1 MACLLQKTPSFLSLA
16 LTAPRALSAVCATG
30 CQTTQAPKVPL
41 PFCPWQD
48 KGLGRACRTSRRVRV
63 SGQMWIPQASGLA
76 RDQPHRD
83 IQSSVLQERL
93 NRHGDQSERACV
105 CVRAR
110 AHVCV
115 RTCTRT
121 HAASHTET
129 YRAPRPAG
137 KTKQAWQLVCVCVCV
152 WCSAV
157 KD

>member
-30 CQTTQAPKVPL
+30 CQTTQTPKVPL

-76 RDQPHRD
+76 CDQPHRD
-83 IQSSVLQERL
+83 IQSPVLQERL

-105 CVRAR
+105 CVCARAR
-110 AHVCV
+110 ACVCARAHA
-115 RTCTRT
+115 RT
-121 HAASHTET
+121 
-129 YRAPRPAG
+129 RPATQIHIEPPVLQERLNRHG
-137 KTKQAWQLVCVCVCV
+137 N
-152 WCSAV
+152 
-157 KD
+157 